1 MTKEAQKKVWRN
13 LWTVFVLGCAAIIM
27 GITIKAV
34 GMERQLILLLLS
46 AFVLG
51 FLAIGMSTVKMVKFR
66 KFLKT
71 LED

>member
-1 MTKEAQKKVWRN
+1 MTKEAQKKIWRN
-13 LWTVFVLGCAAIIM
+13 LWTVFALGCAAIIV
-27 GITIKAV
+27 GITIKVV
-34 GMERQLILLLLS
+34 GMERQLFLLLLC

-51 FLAIGMSTVKMVKFR
+51 VLAIGMSTVKMIKFR